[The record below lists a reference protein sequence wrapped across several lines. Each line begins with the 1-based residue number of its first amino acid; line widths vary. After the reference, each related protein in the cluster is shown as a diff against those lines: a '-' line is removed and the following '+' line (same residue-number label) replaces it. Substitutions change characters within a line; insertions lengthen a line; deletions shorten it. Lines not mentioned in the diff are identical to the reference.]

1 MTTVLKNKFP
11 FARRSLCLA
20 LAGALMAPLAQA
32 DERRELEQLRATTL
46 GLIEALVGQGLL
58 SRERADALLKQ
69 AQASP
74 APAVAAVPA
83 AATAAAT
90 AKSTAN
96 VIRVPYVSETL
107 RAQIR
112 EEVKNEVLATA
123 REERW
128 ADPRSMPE
136 WVRGLQVEGDV
147 RVRWQ
152 MEDFG
157 TPRYAA
163 GATANPC
170 YSVGGGVPAEC
181 YRVQRDSPAWAPD
194 LTNTT
199 IDRRRMT
206 LRARL
211 GVTAKVSDDVQAGIR
226 LSTGSSSG
234 PSSASQTLGSH
245 FNRSAMMLDRAFIR
259 WEPRHNLRLLA
270 GRMDRPFYGSDLLWP
285 DDLGVEGVAAQG
297 ELDLAPGVY
306 AFANAGAF
314 SLEEF
319 GTSRADKWLYGLQA
333 GVDWAL
339 DGRTQ
344 WRFAV
349 AAYDFRD
356 VEGRRETALP
366 PAAGSPVAGTRTYL
380 PSQYPANVRL
390 KGNTLI
396 NLCPAG
402 SEGNANVPAPCTNGG
417 PVWGLASK
425 FRPLNLSTGLVL
437 RQFEPLELG
446 INLDYVRNSGFDLA
460 DIKRRAAASGPLM
473 DSLAEKTTGTQ
484 LRLNLGHPSLSSAGQ
499 WNAFVALRRFERDAW
514 IDGFTDTTW
523 HLGGTNYKGWQI
535 GGSYAFDRRASLGL
549 RLTSSRNLDDG
560 VRVKLGDG
568 TTTGTLSSAWLKIDV
583 LQLDLN
589 ARF

>member
-1 MTTVLKNKFP
+1 MIPVSKPFFP
-11 FARRSLCLA
+11 PRRLLCLA
-20 LAGALMAPLAQA
+20 LAAALATPLAHA
-32 DERRELEQLRATTL
+32 DERRELEQLRATTVA
-46 GLIEALVGQGLL
+46 LIDALVSQGLL

-69 AQASP
+69 AQA
-74 APAVAAVPA
+74 APAAAPAAPA
-83 AATAAAT
+83 AATATAAVPP
-90 AKSTAN
+90 N
-96 VIRVPYVSETL
+96 VIRVPYVSETV
-107 RAQIR
+107 RQQIR

-128 ADPRSMPE
+128 ADPRSLPE
-136 WVRGLQVEGDV
+136 WVKGLQVEGDV

-152 MEDFG
+152 MEDFAS
-157 TPRYAA
+157 PRYAPG
-163 GATANPC
+163 GATDPC
-170 YSVGGGVPAEC
+170 ASVGSSVPAEC

-194 LTNTT
+194 LTNTS

-211 GVTAKVSDDVQAGIR
+211 GVTAKLSDDVQAGVR
-226 LSTGSSSG
+226 LSTGSTSG

-245 FNRSAMMLDRAFIR
+245 FNRSALVLDRAYIR

-270 GRMDRPFYGSDLLWP
+270 GRMDKPFYGSDLLWP
-285 DDLGVEGVAAQG
+285 DDLGVEGVAGQG
-297 ELDLAPGVY
+297 ELNLGSGIY

-314 SLEEF
+314 PLEEF
-319 GTSRADKWLYGLQA
+319 GNSRADKWMYGLQA
-333 GVDWAL
+333 GLDWSL
-339 DGRTQ
+339 DGQTQ
-344 WRFAV
+344 WRVAL

-366 PAAGSPVAGTRTYL
+366 PATGSPLAGAQTYL
-380 PSQYPANVRL
+380 PSQYPSNVRS

-402 SEGNANVPAPCTNGG
+402 SEGNANAPAPCTNGG

-425 FRPLNLSTGLVL
+425 FRPINFTTGLVL
-437 RQFEPLELG
+437 RQLDPLEIG
-446 INLDYVRNSGFDLA
+446 VNFDYVRNSGFDLA
-460 DIKRRAAASGPLM
+460 DIRRRAAANSPLL
-473 DSLAEKTTGTQ
+473 DSLAEKTTGAQ
-484 LRLNLGHPSLSSAGQ
+484 LRLNIGHPSLSNAGQ
-499 WNAFVALRRFERDAW
+499 WNAFVAMRKFERDAW

-535 GGSYAFDRRASLGL
+535 GGNYAFDRRTTLGL

-560 VRVKLGDG
+560 VRVDLGG
-568 TTTGTLSSAWLKIDV
+568 GRFTGTLSSAWMKIDV

>member
-1 MTTVLKNKFP
+1 MSTVFKNTFP
-11 FARRSLCLA
+11 PARRALCLA
-20 LAGALMAPLAQA
+20 LAGALMAPLAHA

-46 GLIEALVGQGLL
+46 ALIEALVGQGLL
-58 SRERADALLKQ
+58 SRDRADTLIKQ
-69 AQASP
+69 AQAAPPPAALAATPLP
-74 APAVAAVPA
+74 APSAAP
-83 AATAAAT
+83 
-90 AKSTAN
+90 AN

-128 ADPRSMPE
+128 ADPRSLPE
-136 WVRGLQVEGDV
+136 WTKGLQVEGDV

-152 MEDFG
+152 MEDFAS
-157 TPRYAA
+157 PRYAA
-163 GATANPC
+163 GGATDPC
-170 YSVGGGVPAEC
+170 YSVGGSVPAEC

-194 LTNTT
+194 LTNTS

-211 GVTAKVSDDVQAGIR
+211 GVVAKLSDDVQAGVR

-245 FNRSAMMLDRAFIR
+245 FNRAAMTLDRAYIR

-270 GRMDRPFYGSDLLWP
+270 GRMDKPFYGSDLLWP
-285 DDLGVEGVAAQG
+285 EDLGVEGVAAQG
-297 ELDLAPGVY
+297 ELNLGSGIY
-306 AFANAGAF
+306 AFANAGLF
-314 SLEEF
+314 PLEEF
-319 GTSRADKWLYGLQA
+319 GTSRADKWMSGLQA
-333 GVDWAL
+333 GLDWSL
-339 DGRTQ
+339 DGQTQ
-344 WRFAV
+344 WRAALAV
-349 AAYDFRD
+349 YDFRD

-366 PAAGSPVAGTRTYL
+366 PAAGSPVAGTQTYL
-380 PSQYPANVRL
+380 PSQYPSNVRL

-396 NLCPAG
+396 NLCPPG
-402 SEGNANVPAPCTNGG
+402 SEGNAAAPAPCTNGG

-425 FRPLNLSTGLVL
+425 FRPINFTTGLVL
-437 RQFEPLELG
+437 RQLDPLEIGL
-446 INLDYVRNSGFDLA
+446 NFDYVRNSGFDLA
-460 DIKRRAAASGPLM
+460 DIRRRAATSNPLL

-484 LRLNLGHPSLSSAGQ
+484 LRLNIGHPSLSNAGQ

-514 IDGFTDTTW
+514 IDGFTDTSW
-523 HLGGTNYKGWQI
+523 HGGGGTNYKGWQI
-535 GGSYAFDRRASLGL
+535 GGNYAFDRRTSLGL

-560 VRVKLGDG
+560 VRVRLSDG
-568 TTTGTLSSAWLKIDV
+568 TTTGTLSSAWLKVDV